1 MKQVNKIF
9 LLLSAF
15 IIRAHSGFGQLLT
28 WNFPVNRTHA
38 GILLGNGTQGLMVW
52 GIDTLNITVG
62 HAGFW
67 DHRGGNDFASRTTY
81 QQVKSL
87 VDVKD
92 EAKIR
97 SLFSVEEK
105 PNEPARPWHLSAG
118 LCQVIVPAGY
128 RLQKGVLNTMNG
140 VITVTFSGPKGKTS
154 NLTIEQST
162 ENNLAWIKLPAE
174 WASGARVQLK
184 PFYDFISSTLAYR
197 GIAPPSKW
205 TKNNTTGF
213 TQHLPK
219 DVPLSMAVQAKGNL
233 ITVATALGAESETL
247 AEQLAV
253 RANIPALTASKLAW
267 WKQYWSE
274 VSEVVLPDPELQ
286 EMVTYGLYKQACAT
300 PPQGIACT
308 LQGAFMEEYQLAPWN
323 NDYHF
328 NINEQLIYTP
338 ALASNRTSHFKP
350 LLQLVDSLLPVF
362 HRNGK
367 LFFQNDKAYMFPH
380 AVDDRGQAIGN
391 YWGGTIDHGTTA
403 WVAYLL
409 WQYYQYSGDTSVLR
423 KTVYP
428 LLVGAFEGFNV
439 MLETVKDSAGND
451 RFSLPLSVSPEYGG
465 GLQGVGRDASFQLAA
480 LHKILSILP
489 QAAALI
495 GEQKNERWGQVQKT
509 LPFYTTVASP
519 YGESNA
525 GGPPRIGLWQGKDL
539 EISHRH
545 HSHLAAIYPF
555 QTINPLKQP
564 HTAIAEKSYWKWVHT
579 GAGGWTGWC
588 IPWASILHGRMGKTE
603 AAVSWLHYWKENF
616 VNEGRGTLHNTTNY
630 GMSVMNEPV
639 WEKGIPG
646 SRNHEVM
653 QLDAGFGAVSAV
665 LDLLVQERPDGV
677 HILPDRH
684 WKWRDLSF
692 KRIRTAGGFLI
703 DCSVKNDAVKKI
715 TITSTLG
722 GLAIVHPHMGRQ
734 VLLNGKAVDG
744 QKLELVLKKGAVAFI
759 EDYSMA
765 STKDSK

>member
-1 MKQVNKIF
+1 MQRATRI
-9 LLLSAF
+9 LLILFTLITQGSFSFA
-15 IIRAHSGFGQLLT
+15 QLLT
-28 WNFPVNRTHA
+28 WNFPINRTHA

-52 GIDTLNITVG
+52 GTDTLNITVG

-81 QQVKSL
+81 KEVKSL

-97 SLFSVEEK
+97 SLFSIEPK

-118 LCQVIVPAGY
+118 VCQVILPAGY
-128 RLQKGVLNTMNG
+128 RLQKGVLNIKNG
-140 VITVTFSGPKGKTS
+140 VISITVNRSKGNPV

-162 ENNLAWIKLPAE
+162 DKNVAWVKLPAE
-174 WASGARVQLK
+174 LKKARVQLK
-184 PFYDFISSTLAYR
+184 PFYDYISSPLAFR

-205 TKNNTTGF
+205 NKDEINGF
-213 TQHLPK
+213 TQSLPK
-219 DVPLSMAVQAKGNL
+219 DPPLSMAVQSKGGV
-233 ITVATALGAESETL
+233 ICIATTLGTESKML
-247 AEQLAV
+247 VEQLIV
-253 RANIPALTASKLAW
+253 GTNIPLFTTNKLNW

-274 VSEVVLPDPELQ
+274 VSEVVLPDPMLQ
-286 EMVTYGLYKQACAT
+286 EIVNYGLYKQACAT

-308 LQGAFMEEYQLAPWN
+308 LQGPFMEEYQLAPWN

-350 LLQLVDSLLPVF
+350 LLQLIDSLLPVF

-391 YWGGTIDHGTTA
+391 YWGGTIDHATTA

-409 WQYYQYSGDTSVLR
+409 WQYYQYSGDTAALR

-439 MLETVKDSAGND
+439 MLETVKDSSGND
-451 RFSLPLSVSPEYGG
+451 RFSLPLSVSPEYGS

-489 QAAALI
+489 EAAAVL
-495 GEQKNERWGQVQKT
+495 GEQKNERWALVQKT
-509 LPFYTTVASP
+509 LPLYTTVNSP

-525 GGPPRIGLWQGKDL
+525 AGPARIGLWQGKDL

-545 HSHLAAIYPF
+545 HSHLASIYPF
-555 QTINPLKQP
+555 KTIEPFTPQHN
-564 HTAIAEKSYWKWVHT
+564 TIAEKSYWKWVHT

-588 IPWASILHGRMGKTE
+588 IPWASIIHGRMGKTE
-603 AAVSWLHYWKENF
+603 AAVSWLYYWKQNF
-616 VNEGRGTLHNTTNY
+616 VNEGRGTLHNATNN

-639 WEKGIPG
+639 WQKGIPG
-646 SRNHEVM
+646 SRNHEIM

-677 HILPDRH
+677 HILPNRH
-684 WKWRDLSF
+684 WQWKELSF

-703 DCSVKNDAVKKI
+703 DCNVVNDQVQKIIVNSTIGGAV
-715 TITSTLG
+715 TIFPR
-722 GLAIVHPHMGRQ
+722 IGRQ
-734 VLLNGKAVDG
+734 VLLNGKQVDG
-744 QKLELVLKKGAVAFI
+744 GVLNLTLKKGEVAVI
-759 EDYSMA
+759 ESIDKLPLHPSL
-765 STKDSK
+765 

>member
-1 MKQVNKIF
+1 MKQATKIF
-9 LLLSAF
+9 LVITVF
-15 IIRAHSGFGQLLT
+15 IAQANFGLAQLLT

-81 QQVKSL
+81 HEVKSL
-87 VDVKD
+87 VDTKD

-97 SLFSVEEK
+97 ALFSIEEK
-105 PNEPARPWHLSAG
+105 PNEPSRPWHLSAG
-118 LCQVIVPAGY
+118 VCQVVLPAGY
-128 RLQKGVLNTMNG
+128 RLQKGVLNTKNG
-140 VITVTFSGPKGKTS
+140 VITIALNSPQGKTVK
-154 NLTIEQST
+154 LIIEEST
-162 ENNLAWIKLPAE
+162 EKNLAWIKLPAE
-174 WASGARVQLK
+174 WGSGTKVQLK
-184 PFYDFISSTLAYR
+184 PFYDYISSTLAYR
-197 GIAPPSKW
+197 GIAPPVKW
-205 TKNNTTGF
+205 NRNNITGF
-213 TQHLPK
+213 TQTLPK
-219 DVPLSMAVQAKGNL
+219 DAPLSMAVQLKGSL
-233 ITVATALGAESETL
+233 VTIATALGAEGETV
-247 AEQLAV
+247 AEQLVAT
-253 RANIPALTASKLAW
+253 ANIPALTATKKAW
-267 WKQYWSE
+267 WKEYWEE
-274 VSEVVLPDPELQ
+274 VSEVVLPDPGLQ

-338 ALASNRTSHFKP
+338 ALASNRPVHFKP

-367 LFFQNDKAYMFPH
+367 LFFQAEKAYMFPH

-409 WQYYQYSGDTSVLR
+409 WQYYQYSGDTAVLR

-439 MLETVKDSAGND
+439 MLETVKDSNGAE
-451 RFSLPLSVSPEYGG
+451 RFSLPLSVSPEYGS

-489 QAAALI
+489 QAAALL
-495 GEQKNERWGQVQKT
+495 GEQKNSRWEEVQKT
-509 LPFYTTVASP
+509 LPVYTTVTSP

-525 GGPPRIGLWQGKDL
+525 AGPARIALWQGKDL

-545 HSHLAAIYPF
+545 HSHLASIYPF
-555 QTINPLKQP
+555 KTINPLQSP
-564 HTAIAEKSYWKWVHT
+564 HTTIAEKSYWKWVHT

-603 AAVSWLHYWKENF
+603 AAVSWLHYWRENF
-616 VNEGRGTLHNTTNY
+616 VNEGRGTLHNTTSY

-639 WEKGIPG
+639 WEKGVPG

-665 LDLLVQERPDGV
+665 LDLMVQERPDGV
-677 HILPDRH
+677 HVLPNRH
-684 WKWRDLSF
+684 WQWRDLSF
-692 KRIRTAGGFLI
+692 KRIRTAGGFLF
-703 DCSVKNDAVKKI
+703 DCSVKNDAVQKI
-715 TITSTLG
+715 TVRSTLG
-722 GLAIVHPHMGRQ
+722 GPVVIYPHMGRQ
-734 VLLNGKAVDG
+734 VLLNGKPVNG
-744 QKLELVLKKGAVAFI
+744 EKIELDLKKGDVALI
-759 EDYSMA
+759 EDA
-765 STKDSK
+765 STMLSKKSK